1 MPQGRPKSVPKDLLP
16 PRVITI
22 AEYADVR
29 LRISLE
35 PGKQRVGVPL
45 DELSRAIID
54 ALALVLEAEAR
65 YQPGLSPDS
74 LRLHARGIVRGLIA
88 AHDI

>member
-16 PRVITI
+16 PRPISI

-29 LRISLE
+29 LRIALA
-35 PGKQRVGVPL
+35 PTKRQQAIAL
-45 DELSRAIID
+45 DEIARAIID
-54 ALALVLEAEAR
+54 ALALVLEAEAK

-74 LRLHARGIVRGLIA
+74 LRLHARGIVRGLIES
-88 AHDI
+88 HDI